1 MDTAQGDSP
10 GALKALPYPLN
21 NPHSLHSGS

>member
-10 GALKALPYPLN
+10 GALKALPYSLN
-21 NPHSLHSGS
+21 NPHSLRSRS